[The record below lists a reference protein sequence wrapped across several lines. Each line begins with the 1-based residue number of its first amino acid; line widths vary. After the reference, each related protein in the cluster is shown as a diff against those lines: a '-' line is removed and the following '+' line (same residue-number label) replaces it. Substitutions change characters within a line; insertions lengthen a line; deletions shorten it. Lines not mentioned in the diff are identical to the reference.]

1 MQSTGILVIDREE
14 AVRESLCFI
23 ISEEGFHCFASSDKE
38 EALAILETE
47 PIGLITIDSQLLSS
61 SKLLEIIADKYPAVK
76 IIIISSYT
84 EIDVTQRALMSGADD
99 FIVKPIDFE
108 ELIGKLDT
116 HLSGSSQ

>member
-1 MQSTGILVIDREE
+1 MQSTGILVVDREE

-23 ISEEGFHCFASSDKE
+23 LHEEGFHCFPSRDKE
-38 EALAILETE
+38 EALAILEKE
-47 PIGLITIDSQLLSS
+47 HIGLVTIDSQLLSS
-61 SKLLEIIADKYPAVK
+61 STLLEIITDKYPAVK

-108 ELIGKLDT
+108 ELIGKLVT
-116 HLSGSSQ
+116 HLSYSNQ